1 MKARD
6 AFDVYRLRKS
16 GGVLDEQLQNHLEDT
31 LMGDG
36 IEATDITPPRELLRL
51 MRSVAVSCVPC
62 CLRKY
67 SSCWRGK
74 EQFGPLRDA
83 LRDLY
88 RRWLWSEEK
97 RKTNMDWVTVIR
109 KEAQTS
115 SILRTDELARKYAIV
130 PAAVTQAL
138 ARQEQRELVEH
149 ISNKIYY
156 NWLALDGSTRDL
168 VNVLREDAYVSL
180 ESALREYG
188 ISTQSPRTLT
198 CVTTERPKDF
208 KGRTITI
215 SYRSI
220 SPRLYWGFVPK
231 TTRYGSYLIAEPEKA
246 ILDWIYL
253 GIQNGAAPALDE
265 LDFGSVDRPKLLNY
279 ARRFPSSTYL
289 HVLPA
294 LVETAGAVKL
304 VGAGAGAGAA
314 D

>member
-1 MKARD
+1 
-6 AFDVYRLRKS
+6 
-16 GGVLDEQLQNHLEDT
+16 
-31 LMGDG
+31 
-36 IEATDITPPRELLRL
+36 
-51 MRSVAVSCVPC
+51 
-62 CLRKY
+62 
-67 SSCWRGK
+67 
-74 EQFGPLRDA
+74 
-83 LRDLY
+83 
-88 RRWLWSEEK
+88 
-97 RKTNMDWVTVIR
+97 MDWVTVIR

-198 CVTTERPKDF
+198 CVTTERPKEF
-208 KGRTITI
+208 KARTIRI

-220 SPRLYWGFVPK
+220 TPRLYWGFVRK
-231 TTRYGSYLIAEPEKA
+231 TTRYGTHLIAEPEKA

-265 LDFGSVDRPKLLNY
+265 LDFASVDRPKLLNY
-279 ARRFPSSTYL
+279 ARRFPSSIYL

-294 LVETAGAVKL
+294 LVESADGVES
-304 VGAGAGAGAA
+304 VGAGTG